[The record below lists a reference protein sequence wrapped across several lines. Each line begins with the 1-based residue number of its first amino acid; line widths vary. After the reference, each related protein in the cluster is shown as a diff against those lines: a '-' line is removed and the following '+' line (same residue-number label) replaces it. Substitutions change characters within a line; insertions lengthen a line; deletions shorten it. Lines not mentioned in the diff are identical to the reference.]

1 MTTVFIAGSISI
13 SRLHEKVQERIGK
26 IVSSDLDVVVGDA
39 DGADTSIQKCLHDYQ
54 AEKVTVYCT
63 GDLPRNNV
71 ADWPVHNV
79 YSKAKVGSRAY
90 FIAKDLEMARE
101 SDYGLM
107 IWDSKSTGTLSNI
120 IELLREK
127 KKSVVFVNKSGDF
140 VNVSDKNGLDHLLT
154 FMSAHARAK
163 AEEKV
168 NLSRMIAEISQEQLS
183 LDVAGNERSSAS
195 EEVEQSRDGARGS
208 PTPDHAAPERWVEAL
223 VEARRL
229 AAGLTASLPD
239 KIEIAAIGVRSK
251 APFQLISVREALIW
265 RTEELARNACDA
277 LEKEDF
283 TVAALLIRSI
293 AESAAMTWYLL
304 EILENRKGYTPAELN
319 EKLMRMFAGSK
330 NGWADGPEAISV
342 LTFVE
347 RLNRKL
353 PGFQAAYNSL
363 SEYAHPNWLGVS
375 GLYSKIDRENF
386 TVHYSRG
393 LRTEPAG
400 HQLANA
406 LVGGLLTFEDG
417 YNKIADAMPAFIDEL
432 EKL

>member
-13 SRLHEKVQERIGK
+13 NHLHKNVQERIGK
-26 IVSSDLDVVVGDA
+26 IVCSGLDVVVGDA
-39 DGADTSIQKCLHDYQ
+39 DGADTSIQKCLRDYK
-54 AEKVTVYCT
+54 AVKVTVYCT
-63 GDLPRNNV
+63 GNVPRNNV

-79 YSKAKVGSRAY
+79 YSKAKAGSRAY
-90 FIAKDLEMARE
+90 FTAKDLEMARK

-107 IWDSKSTGTLSNI
+107 IWDCKSTGTLSNV

-127 KKSVVFVNKSGDF
+127 KKSVVFVNKSSDF
-140 VNVSDKNGLDHLLT
+140 VNVSSKSGLGHLLT
-154 FMSAHARAK
+154 FMSAPARAK
-163 AEEKV
+163 VEEKL
-168 NLSRMIAEISQEQLS
+168 NLSKMIADTSQEQFS
-183 LDVAGNERSSAS
+183 LDVSVNERAIAS
-195 EEVEQSRDGARGS
+195 EEVEQSPDGARTL
-208 PTPDHAAPERWVEAL
+208 PIDHAAPKPWVEDL
-223 VEARRL
+223 IEARRL
-229 AAGLTASLPD
+229 AAGLSASLPD

-265 RTEELARNACDA
+265 RTEELARNACNA
-277 LEKEDF
+277 LENEDF

-319 EKLMRMFAGSK
+319 DKLMRMFAGSK
-330 NGWADGPEAISV
+330 NGWADGPEAVSV

-386 TVHYSRG
+386 TVHYGRG

-417 YNKIADAMPAFIDEL
+417 YNKIADAMPAFVDEL
-432 EKL
+432 EKI